1 MTGRW
6 VTISAPLVLSTA
18 SGLLMVGATDV
29 APHGPAFVAAI
40 FAVVAVLAAA
50 ISRAA
55 ASIAVVLTVLVI
67 VLSHPSPVL
76 AALSGLSATAYLVL
90 RHAVGTRGV
99 VTATAPTMIAA
110 AGFSLGGLVAASFP
124 LRLPWLPLLA
134 PLAVLAIYVLATR
147 PFASDRDG

>member
-6 VTISAPLVLSTA
+6 ATTSAPLVLSTA
-18 SGLLMVGATDV
+18 SGLSMVGATDV
-29 APHGPAFVAAI
+29 AAHGPAFVVAI
-40 FAVVAVLAAA
+40 LAVVAVLAAA

-90 RHAVGTRGV
+90 RHSVGTRGV

-124 LRLPWLPLLA
+124 LQLPWLPLLA

-147 PFASDRDG
+147 PFASDRGG